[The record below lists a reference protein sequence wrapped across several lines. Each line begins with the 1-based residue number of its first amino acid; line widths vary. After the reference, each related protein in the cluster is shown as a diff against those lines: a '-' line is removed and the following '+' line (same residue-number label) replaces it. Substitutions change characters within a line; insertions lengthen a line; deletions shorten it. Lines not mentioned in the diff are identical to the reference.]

1 MRERARRVLLSPL
14 TRAAVGGLLV
24 ATGGPPFPPACI
36 AFAFLGV
43 VLFASSLAT
52 PLRIRQGILRG
63 LLFGFAANLV
73 AMSFVPATITR
84 FTDLPLA
91 AALLALV
98 LLAIGQGSVFAVA
111 GAIVALARRVPLPL
125 SFGAGVGLSML
136 VPALFPWTIA
146 APFARA
152 PVFMQLAEL
161 VGERGVAV
169 AIAVAAAVVASGF
182 AHDGRERRRRLATA
196 AGIFALL
203 LVYGLVRMPMVD
215 ARRSASPKA
224 SIALVQQAVPPKE
237 RWQPEL
243 APSIVVKLW
252 SLTRTAQERGADL
265 AIWPEA
271 AYPYVLPHAAGRE
284 SGPFRVRGPGIKIDV
299 VSGVLTEAP
308 RPEGADPNSQWHY
321 NATTLIERDGRIA
334 APAAKIELLAFGE
347 VVPLGDLFPALR
359 RIFSRG
365 GGLVPGKTPV
375 ILNTTARENKPSLRM
390 GVLNCYED
398 TLGGV
403 ARRVMKESPNLLV
416 NVTNDAWFGATA
428 EPELHLLESIARA
441 IEGRRDLV
449 RAVNTGVTAHID
461 ANGRIVARAER
472 EVPTILLVEPR
483 LLEGGPTLY
492 VRFGDATWIALLALG
507 VSCSMY
513 AGRRRTSTNRPASP

>member
-1 MRERARRVLLSPL
+1 MRERALRVLVSPL

-36 AFAFLGV
+36 ALAFLGV
-43 VLFASSLAT
+43 VLFASSLLT
-52 PLRIRQGILRG
+52 DGLKIREGVLRG

-111 GAIVALARRVPLPL
+111 GGLVAVARRVPLPL
-125 SFGAGVGLSML
+125 SFGAGVGVSML

-169 AIAVAAAVVASGF
+169 LLAVAAGLVAIGF
-182 AHDGRERRRRLATA
+182 ASQGRERRRRLASA

-203 LVYGLVRMPMVD
+203 LIYGLVRMPMVD
-215 ARRSASPKA
+215 ARRASAPTAK
-224 SIALVQQAVPPKE
+224 IALIQQAVPPKE

-243 APSIVVKLW
+243 APSIVIKLW
-252 SLTRTAQERGADL
+252 SLTRAAQERRADL

-271 AYPYVLPHAAGRE
+271 AYPYILPHKAGRE
-284 SGPFRVRGPGIKIDV
+284 SGPFRVRGPNIAIDV
-299 VSGVLTEAP
+299 VTGVLTEAP
-308 RPEGADPNSQWHY
+308 KPDGADPNSQWHY
-321 NATTLIERDGRIA
+321 NATTLIERDGRMA

-365 GGLVPGKTPV
+365 GGLVPGKAPVLLVTTP
-375 ILNTTARENKPSLRM
+375 RENKPSLRM

-398 TLGGV
+398 TLGV
-403 ARRVMKESPNLLV
+403 IARRVMKENPNLLV

-461 ANGRIVARAER
+461 ANGRVVASAER
-472 EVPTILLVEPR
+472 EVPTFLLVEPR
-483 LLEGGPTLY
+483 MLEGGPTLY
-492 VRFGDATWIALLALG
+492 VRFGDGTWIALLVIG
-507 VSCSMY
+507 VGCSLW
-513 AGRRRTSTNRPASP
+513 AARRRAS